1 MVEPTH
7 RSTDETRA
15 GTTPHVTR
23 YVLAISFTLVVIVL
37 GLVLVWGDASFDKRT
52 GDAREA
58 PVSADRSGS
67 LDTPPS
73 AVTPGTARA
82 PTTDAT
88 PSAPMVPATDTA
100 RSAEGTSE

>member
-23 YVLAISFTLVVIVL
+23 YVLAISFTLVVIIL

-88 PSAPMVPATDTA
+88 PPMVPAPDTA
-100 RSAEGTSE
+100 RSSEGTSE